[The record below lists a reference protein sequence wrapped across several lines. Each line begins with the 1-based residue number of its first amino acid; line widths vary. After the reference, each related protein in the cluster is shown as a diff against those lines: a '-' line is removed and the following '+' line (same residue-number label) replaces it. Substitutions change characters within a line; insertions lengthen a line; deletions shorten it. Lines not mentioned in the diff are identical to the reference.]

1 MATKKKNELRL
12 PTQDERENAMNEI
25 AIMFCE
31 NKRLS
36 YGEIR
41 SKFDFVISDILLEFE
56 LSGLIV
62 QLPGQQF
69 VLVETVE
76 TVETVEEVVVE
87 VEETIEAAAA
97 KNKRRSKY
105 DVFNQRWSKLF
116 ADKHWILQ
124 NRHEFV
130 LDYLVLM
137 TSRKTHRTSCND
149 YYVTKTKKGYTIGW
163 KNYKS
168 LGLNNLDPST
178 AYSWAVRNG
187 LRSLAVE
194 ADQIRVELCKNL

>member
-12 PTQDERENAMNEI
+12 PTQDERENTMNEI

-41 SKFDFVISDILLEFE
+41 SKFDFVVSDILLEFE

-76 TVETVEEVVVE
+76 TVETVEEVIVVE
-87 VEETIEAAAA
+87 EVAEVEREENTVEETITSDVGLQNAYNDY
-97 KNKRRSKY
+97 KNKLAKARKWFEFEPSEYIGDTVHDKIIVWDKKVYYSCHPAFKPGDKFSSHIMNRIAYTKRRKP
-105 DVFNQRWSKLF
+105 DEGRRKLVKF
-116 ADKHWILQ
+116 
-124 NRHEFV
+124 
-130 LDYLVLM
+130 
-137 TSRKTHRTSCND
+137 
-149 YYVTKTKKGYTIGW
+149 
-163 KNYKS
+163 
-168 LGLNNLDPST
+168 
-178 AYSWAVRNG
+178 
-187 LRSLAVE
+187 
-194 ADQIRVELCKNL
+194 